1 MLRSSLARAVVLCSL
16 FTAGIG
22 LAAPPAGAANVT
34 GANPILDTEESAF
47 VILLN
52 NYRTSIGLNPL
63 QVSISLTRAADWFDK
78 DLTTRTDKTN
88 LRHDD
93 SLGRDYVA
101 RLADFGYGY
110 DTWTGE
116 NIAGGQLTAQ
126 QVFDDWL
133 ASPIHAIHMRDPHY
147 TTMGIARYYSAAT
160 KYGWYW
166 TNDFGGVNDPQVV
179 PPAPPGPV
187 VLPVELTPG
196 RSALVVLP
204 PTRILDSR
212 PYSGV
217 AAGGVIDLQV
227 LGKGGVPASAAAV
240 SAIVLTVT
248 TTQALDAGFV
258 TAYPHG
264 GARPV
269 ASNLNVEGPGKT
281 VANLVTVPV
290 GADGKVSLYSSG
302 GGQLL
307 ADVVGYYLNINGT
320 TSAGRFEPATPVRLL
335 DTRPTAAIAPKTS
348 KIMHM
353 LGHDGI
359 PATGVSAVSV
369 NLTITNAQA
378 AGYLTAYPAAGGVPN
393 VSNLNVNAAGDTVAG
408 AAVVPVDANGDIG
421 IYVDGGGDLLVDVN
435 GWFTDATTAPSSK
448 GMFMAR
454 TPSRELDTRGASTLA
469 RHSSRDLPVPATAIA
484 ISANLT
490 LTGTA
495 EAGFLSAYAAGG
507 TLPVVSSVNATHTNH
522 TVANHALIPAT
533 AAGIRLYAD
542 MQTDLIVDYDGYYL
556 PAGV

>member
-1 MLRSSLARAVVLCSL
+1 MLRSFVARAVVLCGL
-16 FTAGIG
+16 LTGGIG
-22 LAAPPAGAANVT
+22 LVAPPAGAANVT
-34 GANPILDTEESAF
+34 GTNPILDTEEAAF
-47 VILLN
+47 VVLIN
-52 NYRTSIGLNPL
+52 NYRTSLGLNPL
-63 QVSISLTRAADWFDK
+63 QLSISLTRAADWFDK

-116 NIAGGQLTAQ
+116 NVAGGQSTAR

-133 ASPIHAIHMRDPHY
+133 ASPIHAIHIRDPRY
-147 TTMGIARYYSAAT
+147 TTMGIARFYSAT
-160 KYGWYW
+160 SKYGWYW
-166 TNDFGGVNDPQVV
+166 TNDFGGVNDPQVL
-179 PPAPPGPV
+179 PPGPV
-187 VLPVELTPG
+187 VLPLELTPG

-212 PYSGV
+212 PFSGV
-217 AAGGVIDLQV
+217 AAGGVIDLKV
-227 LGKGGVPASAAAV
+227 LGQGGVPAAAGTVAAV
-240 SAIVLTVT
+240 VMTVT

-258 TAYPHG
+258 TAYPFG
-264 GARPV
+264 STRPT
-269 ASNLNVEGPGKT
+269 ASNLNVEGSGQT

-307 ADVVGYYLNINGT
+307 ADVVGYYLNVTGT
-320 TSAGRFEPATPVRLL
+320 TSAGRFEPATPARLL
-335 DTRPTAAIAPKTS
+335 DTRSTGAIAPKSS
-348 KIMHM
+348 KVMHV

-435 GWFTDATTAPSSK
+435 GWFTDATTAPSTK
-448 GMFMAR
+448 GIFVAR
-454 TPSRELDTRGASTLA
+454 TPSRALDTRGVSTLA
-469 RHSSRDLPVPATAIA
+469 RHSSRDLAVPVTAIA

-495 EAGFLSAYAAGG
+495 EAGFLTAYAAGG
-507 TLPVVSSVNATHTNH
+507 SLPQVSSINATHTNH

-533 AAGIRLYAD
+533 ATGVRLYAD
-542 MQTDLIVDYDGYYL
+542 MQTDLIVDFDGYFL
-556 PAGV
+556 PAGA

>member
-16 FTAGIG
+16 IVAGIG
-22 LAAPPAGAANVT
+22 FTAPLAGAVDVT
-34 GANPILDTEESAF
+34 GANPVLDTEEKAF
-47 VILLN
+47 VVLLN

-63 QVSISLTRAADWFDK
+63 QVSISLTRAADWFNR
-78 DLTTRTDKTN
+78 DLTIRTDKTN

-93 SLGRDYVA
+93 SLGRDYVE

-110 DTWTGE
+110 NTWTGE

-126 QVFDDWL
+126 QVFDEWL
-133 ASPIHAIHMRDPHY
+133 ASPTHAIHMRDAHY
-147 TTMGIARYYSAAT
+147 TTMGIARFYSATA

-166 TNDFGGVNDPQVV
+166 TNDFGGVNDPQVL
-179 PPAPPGPV
+179 PPTPN
-187 VLPVELTPG
+187 VLPVVLTPG
-196 RSALVVLP
+196 RSALVVVP

-217 AAGGVIDLQV
+217 AAGGVIDLAV
-227 LGKGGVPASAAAV
+227 LGHGGVPASAATVAAV
-240 SAIVLTVT
+240 MLTVT
-248 TTQALDAGFV
+248 TTEALDAGFV
-258 TAYPHG
+258 TAYPFG
-264 GARPV
+264 STRPT
-269 ASNLNVEGPGKT
+269 ASNLNVEGSGKT

-290 GADGKVSLYSSG
+290 GEGGKVSLYSSG

-320 TSAGRFEPATPVRLL
+320 TSAGRFEPATPARLL
-335 DTRPTAAIAPKTS
+335 DTRSSTAIAPKTS
-348 KIMHM
+348 KIIHM
-353 LGHDGI
+353 LGRNGI

-369 NLTITNAQA
+369 NLTITRATA
-378 AGYLTAYPAAGGVPN
+378 AGFLTAYPAAGGVPN

-435 GWFTDATTAPSSK
+435 GWFTDATTDASSK
-448 GMFMAR
+448 GMFVAR
-454 TPSRELDTRGASTLA
+454 TPSRELDTRGVSTMA

-484 ISANLT
+484 VSGNLT

-495 EAGFLSAYAAGG
+495 EAGFLTAYAAGG
-507 TLPVVSSVNATHTNH
+507 SLPGVSSVNATHTNH

-533 AAGIRLYAD
+533 GAGIRLYAD
-542 MQTDLIVDYDGYYL
+542 IQTDLIVDYDGYYL